1 MKQEDGGPPGNS
13 SRRSAMRHAAGK
25 PIGVLA
31 ALVVGALFWATYQ
44 RFVQPRRGGKGSG
57 DWPHSACSE

>member
-1 MKQEDGGPPGNS
+1 MKQVDGELPRNG

-31 ALVVGALFWATYQ
+31 ALAVGALFWATYQ

>member
-1 MKQEDGGPPGNS
+1 MRQRDDGPPRNS
-13 SRRSAMRHAAGK
+13 SRCSAMRHAAGK
-25 PIGVLA
+25 PIGFVA

-44 RFVQPRRGGKGSG
+44 RFVRPRRGGKGSG